1 MNDKPTIAL
10 VRKAP
15 QIRLRKETVR
25 VNVTPAVDI
34 VQTTNKH
41 ITLSSLL
48 LASAVLLL
56 TVNVIM
62 VTMWAKDVEGIINV
76 ELKH

>member
-62 VTMWAKDVEGIINV
+62 VTMWAKDVEGMINV

>member
-1 MNDKPTIAL
+1 MNNKPTIAL

-25 VNVTPAVDI
+25 VDVVPVVDI
-34 VQTTNKH
+34 VQTTNS
-41 ITLSSLL
+41 IVLPSLL
-48 LASAVLLL
+48 LASAVVLL

-62 VTMWAKDVEGIINV
+62 TTMWAKNIEGVINV

>member
-25 VNVTPAVDI
+25 VNVTPAEDI

-62 VTMWAKDVEGIINV
+62 VTMWAKDVEGMINV

>member
-41 ITLSSLL
+41 IALPSLL

-62 VTMWAKDVEGIINV
+62 VTMWAKDVEGMINV

>member
-1 MNDKPTIAL
+1 MNNKPTIAL

-15 QIRLRKETVR
+15 QIHLRKETVR
-25 VNVTPAVDI
+25 VDVVPVVDI
-34 VQTTNKH
+34 VQTTNS
-41 ITLSSLL
+41 IVLPSLL
-48 LASAVLLL
+48 LASAVVLL

-62 VTMWAKDVEGIINV
+62 TTMWAKDIEGMINV

>member
-41 ITLSSLL
+41 ITLPSLL

-62 VTMWAKDVEGIINV
+62 VTLWAKDVEGMINV

>member
-1 MNDKPTIAL
+1 MNNKPTIAL

-15 QIRLRKETVR
+15 QIHLRKETVR
-25 VNVTPAVDI
+25 VGVVPVVDI
-34 VQTTNKH
+34 VQTTNS
-41 ITLSSLL
+41 IVLPSLL
-48 LASAVLLL
+48 LASAVVLL

-62 VTMWAKDVEGIINV
+62 TTMWAKNIEGVINV

>member
-1 MNDKPTIAL
+1 MNNKPTIAL

-15 QIRLRKETVR
+15 QIHLRKETVR
-25 VNVTPAVDI
+25 VDVVPVVDI
-34 VQTTNKH
+34 VQTTNNN
-41 ITLSSLL
+41 IVLPSLL
-48 LASAVLLL
+48 LASAVILL

-62 VTMWAKDVEGIINV
+62 TTMWAKDVEGMINV

>member
-15 QIRLRKETVR
+15 QIRLRKEPVR
-25 VNVTPAVDI
+25 VNVTPAVDR
-34 VQTTNKH
+34 VQTTNQH
-41 ITLSSLL
+41 ITSSSLL

-62 VTMWAKDVEGIINV
+62 VTMWAKDVEGMINV